1 MSTGVW
7 EVIIRGKDCD
17 VIWLGAY
24 KCVVIWF
31 LICFCDWQICR
42 KLSLVLNDAKAPL
55 DVIAFAA
62 ISLGLVCVGSCNEVV
77 AHAIIL
83 SLMERSKSDLQD
95 PLTRFL
101 PLGLGLLYLGK
112 QVITTW
118 GGYYGIQYLLL
129 YSMYYYV
136 KYCCHIV
143 HGVHLLRT
151 NIFVKWIWDTCNFFI
166 WFFFMCVQQESVEA
180 TAEVSKTFD
189 EKIRKYCYMTL
200 LSCAYA
206 GTGNVL
212 KVIYLIHLMLLIY

>member
-31 LICFCDWQICR
+31 LMCFCDWQICR

-151 NIFVKWIWDTCNFFI
+151 NIFVKWIWGTCNFFI
-166 WFFFMCVQQESVEA
+166 WFFYVCSTGKCGGHSRSVQDIWWENKKVLLYD
-180 TAEVSKTFD
+180 TAFLCLCRHWECS
-189 EKIRKYCYMTL
+189 
-200 LSCAYA
+200 
-206 GTGNVL
+206 
-212 KVIYLIHLMLLIY
+212 